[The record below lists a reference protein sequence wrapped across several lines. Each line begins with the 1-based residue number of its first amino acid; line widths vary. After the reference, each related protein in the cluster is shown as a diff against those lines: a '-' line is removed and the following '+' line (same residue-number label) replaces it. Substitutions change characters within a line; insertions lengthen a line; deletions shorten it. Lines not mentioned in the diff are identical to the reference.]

1 MNTTDTVTHS
11 KPVYLYRTP
20 CKKCGGAFE
29 SNVHGLTCC
38 VHGRPAR
45 RAWTPIATTFHPTKS
60 R

>member
-29 SNVHGLTCC
+29 SNVHGLTTC
-38 VHGRPAR
+38 VHGREAAR
-45 RAWTPIATTFHPTKS
+45 VFTPVNVAYHPSKG
-60 R
+60 